1 TAKLSPSDK
10 RRHLQRAVK
19 LEKMFG
25 EIPPQD
31 LLMTTSSQSKS
42 RFDSISETSSLDI
55 HRKSIMSLE
64 YLMENDRE
72 TIYDLID
79 YMADIEEENQRNS
92 LGIEDDF
99 YGKNIV
105 SSSSAPAT
113 PLTTSSPMD
122 FASKG
127 SQHLQHKQLR
137 LRGIRKLS

>member
-1 TAKLSPSDK
+1 
-10 RRHLQRAVK
+10 
-19 LEKMFG
+19 
-25 EIPPQD
+25 
-31 LLMTTSSQSKS
+31 
-42 RFDSISETSSLDI
+42 
-55 HRKSIMSLE
+55 
-64 YLMENDRE
+64 MENDRE

-79 YMADIEEENQRNS
+79 YIADIEEENQRNS

-137 LRGIRKLS
+137 LRGIRKLSHFFGATYGQMFPEQVLSELLGELEREI